1 MTPSEMVVELGFCP
15 KNISTEFARVLKHV
29 GEVAALNM
37 ISNIAC
43 ISVCIITNDTGVLA
57 AQFIFADITLKILR
71 RRQSTCT
78 ETTLIQAKM
87 IFWETISRLYC
98 LSLL

>member
-37 ISNIAC
+37 ISNIAR
-43 ISVCIITNDTGVLA
+43 ISVGIVTNYTGMLA
-57 AQFIFADITLKILR
+57 A
-71 RRQSTCT
+71 
-78 ETTLIQAKM
+78 
-87 IFWETISRLYC
+87 
-98 LSLL
+98 